1 MHLRRIKREFKSEWS
16 RVDWSGM
23 GRLEGPGGGYILHT
37 RVMVGLERE
46 PGVKWTGRGGN
57 SHLEGC

>member
-1 MHLRRIKREFKSEWS
+1 MHLRQKENSNQKG
-16 RVDWSGM
+16 VDWSGT

-46 PGVKWTGRGGN
+46 LGVKWTGRGGN